1 MCLGHFG
8 CTGSLQAASS
18 GGKLLSPHA
27 CCILHPI
34 TPGLDHA
41 QGPGS
46 AVPPP
51 GCDRV
56 PNTPAHSPSGCDV
69 FGDRGGPR
77 AVGMLLLLPLTPRSH
92 GALPGLQK
100 SFSTTV
106 ANAGSRTEALSVM
119 RRCQTGAS
127 ELGLLGVNPAPP
139 CALPDLWRGQPP
151 ALLQRCPER
160 GQPHVARLPSPH
172 VQGRPPPRADAAP
185 MQAPC
190 PQASSPLSRPG
201 CVGMLALASAHRI
214 FSWHSCSC
222 FHSVVE
228 PEPTIEEWLRG
239 AAAAQGPVLVVGPW
253 GGWQRWGA
261 EDRGMW
267 GPQGAQC
274 SPGCVPARG
283 LALVPLL
290 PVASQRKG
298 GQDLGTPSAEQGDAG
313 LGLGVWGDVGP
324 VPTGVGHAV

>member
-8 CTGSLQAASS
+8 CTGSLQGASS

-77 AVGMLLLLPLTPRSH
+77 AVGMLLPLPLTPHSH
-92 GALPGLQK
+92 GTLPGLQK

-172 VQGRPPPRADAAP
+172 MQGRPPPRADAAP

-298 GQDLGTPSAEQGDAG
+298 GQDLGTPSAGQGDAG